1 MHVIGLVCCRVAGN
15 VQSIFTGGMNFFCC
29 FFADEVC
36 ELPEIQHG
44 GIVCSNDEENE
55 GECSVVCEAG
65 YIVNPIRIFRRAFN
79 CRHPDEIESMTKAM
93 VTQSPCL
100 RKFNFYVAICTR
112 KVFNSLPPGKFFM
125 LFCCLLIFFKFNFFE
140 KNFQEYHQSVKHIW
154 IPIRTDILSGLFWA
168 QSVCNS
174 YQQTTLG
181 GKELTKSSQ
190 TAKTHIEQ
198 C

>member
-1 MHVIGLVCCRVAGN
+1 MFL
-15 VQSIFTGGMNFFCC
+15 
-29 FFADEVC
+29 FADKVC

-100 RKFNFYVAICTR
+100 RKFDFYVEIH
-112 KVFNSLPPGKFFM
+112 V
-125 LFCCLLIFFKFNFFE
+125 LL
-140 KNFQEYHQSVKHIW
+140 
-154 IPIRTDILSGLFWA
+154 
-168 QSVCNS
+168 
-174 YQQTTLG
+174 
-181 GKELTKSSQ
+181 
-190 TAKTHIEQ
+190 
-198 C
+198 